1 MKHFKED
8 KYNYIF
14 IIHINRDFKKKKEKI
29 YSLPDINDDINQ
41 MFIDNFNGNN
51 SIRIKDLLGN
61 NNIKIFDNNRNSMK
75 FDEEFNNIL
84 TNFLLEALQKST
96 SFIEPKG
103 INDYINEIQDFIK
116 NENSFKEKIIEIT
129 NKFIEQNIN
138 GEEEENMIENILK
151 NINIYDIDIVC
162 CFFNYIKLLYLINI

>member
-1 MKHFKED
+1 LF
-8 KYNYIF
+8 
-14 IIHINRDFKKKKEKI
+14 
-29 YSLPDINDDINQ
+29 
-41 MFIDNFNGNN
+41 
-51 SIRIKDLLGN
+51 GN
-61 NNIKIFDNNRNSMK
+61 NNIKIFDNNRVSIK
-75 FDEEFNNIL
+75 LDEEFNNIL

-96 SFIEPKG
+96 SFIDPEG
-103 INDYINEIQDFIK
+103 INDYINEIQNFIK

-162 CFFNYIKLLYLINI
+162 CFFNYIKTIIFNKYLIILFEIFENNNILTTLLEIKRNNYKIKDEIVEEIKNI

>member
-1 MKHFKED
+1 
-8 KYNYIF
+8 
-14 IIHINRDFKKKKEKI
+14 
-29 YSLPDINDDINQ
+29 
-41 MFIDNFNGNN
+41 MF
-51 SIRIKDLLGN
+51 GN
-61 NNIKIFDNNRNSMK
+61 NNIKIFDNNRVSIK
-75 FDEEFNNIL
+75 LDEEFNNIL

-96 SFIEPKG
+96 AFIDPEG
-103 INDYINEIQDFIK
+103 INDYINEIQNFIK

-162 CFFNYIKLLYLINI
+162 CFFNYIKTIIFNKYLIILFEIFENNNILTTLLEIKRNNYKIKDEIVEEIKNI